1 MEIKVFLFS
10 IQRSKKKKG
19 FTLVEIIVVLTI
31 VAILAMVAIPAMT
44 HYIDLSKEKS
54 DVSQLGL
61 LNRATQAYRLENRE
75 QDPFSERD
83 ADSTTLMNKLVSEK
97 FLSSPVV
104 PLVSGASYQW
114 SLAENQWVYL
124 KEDGVY
130 LSLLLKD
137 INLSDYIKEGSWTQ
151 STNGVKSSFGLLFVS
166 NSKDE
171 YTFTSK
177 ATLGPGSFSN
187 GTSGGYGILFETT
200 LNENKKDTGYILQL
214 DRGYAAGEITIRP
227 REAGVEKPPILRLGN
242 FTNPT
247 GIQKYS
253 SIIPTS
259 KTDPWWTEQHEITIE
274 VVSSSEPGKKN
285 LTVYIDGEMVIESF
299 SINSAP
305 SDGEKFSGVRSFQA
319 ETTYEEFTIR

>member
-1 MEIKVFLFS
+1 MERKGLLFS
-10 IQRSKKKKG
+10 EQRRKKKNG
-19 FTLVEIIVVLTI
+19 FTLVEIIVVITI
-31 VAILAMVAIPAMT
+31 VSILAMVVIPAMT
-44 HYIDLSKEKS
+44 RYFDLSKEKS
-54 DVSQLGL
+54 DIGQLGL
-61 LNRATQAYRLENRE
+61 LNRVTQVYRLENRE

-83 ADSTTLMNKLVSEK
+83 AESATLMNKLVSEN
-97 FLSSPVV
+97 FLSSPVI

-114 SLAENQWVYL
+114 SLPENQWIYL

-137 INLSDYIKEGSWTQ
+137 VNLLDYIKEGSWTQ
-151 STNGVKSSFGLLFVS
+151 STTGVKSSYGLLFVS
-166 NSKDE
+166 NPKNH

-177 ATLGPGSFSN
+177 ATLGPGSFSS

-200 LNENKKDTGYILQL
+200 LNENNKDTGYVLQI

-227 REAGVEKPPILRLGN
+227 REAGVEKSPILRLGN

-247 GIQKYS
+247 GVQRYS
-253 SIIPTS
+253 PIIPAS
-259 KTDPWWTEQHEITIE
+259 KTDPWWTEEHEVTIE
-274 VVSSSEPGKKN
+274 VASSSVPGKKN

-319 ETTYEEFTIR
+319 ETTYQEFTIR